1 MHAPDLQL
9 RTFWKGCPM
18 PTTFPPECRPDGA
31 DDGRRR
37 NHRWARAAVLLI
49 GLVGVAALSAG
60 PVGAADPTT
69 TTEAPTT
76 TTTVAPTTTTTV
88 PPTTTTVA
96 PTTTTTKVAP
106 TTTSS
111 SSTTSTTL
119 ATTSTSSSN
128 TPWLLIGLAVL
139 VVVLIVVVLL
149 LMRSRAARAAAAQW
163 RRAVSPALDDARL
176 ARDSLLSANA
186 VADDPQIRS
195 SVEVQVD
202 RASRA
207 LEQAAVGAPDEVSQ
221 NATTSVSSSLRG
233 LAFAIEADR
242 LLRHGA
248 GAPTG
253 AQLAQADEAKRA
265 RLAEL
270 DSALSRLAARVSV
283 DRSAGGPR

>member
-1 MHAPDLQL
+1 MGTVEPEGRE
-9 RTFWKGCPM
+9 RT
-18 PTTFPPECRPDGA
+18 PPRPSGSA
-31 DDGRRR
+31 GPGERWRR
-37 NHRWARAAVLLI
+37 AVVLLV
-49 GLVGVAALSAG
+49 GLVGVAALWAG
-60 PVGAADPTT
+60 PAEADTTTTTTTVAPTT
-69 TTEAPTT
+69 TTVAPTTTTTTVAPTT
-76 TTTVAPTTTTTV
+76 TTTVAPTTTTR
-88 PPTTTTVA
+88 PHA
-96 PTTTTTKVAP
+96 S

-111 SSTTSTTL
+111 STTTTTL
-119 ATTSTSSSN
+119 ATTPTKASQ
-128 TPWLLIGLAVL
+128 TPWLLIVL
-139 VVVLIVVVLL
+139 IVIVVVLIVVVLL
-149 LMRSRAARAAAAQW
+149 LMRRRSARLAATQW
-163 RRAVSPALDDARL
+163 RRSVSPALDDARL
-176 ARDSLLSANA
+176 ARESLLSANA
-186 VADDPQIRS
+186 VADDPQIRG

-221 NATTSVSSSLRG
+221 NSTSAVAGSLRG

-283 DRSAGGPR
+283 DRTR